1 MAGVSGGFKARSIPR
16 DEFLK
21 DRRQPVIFTFQ
32 PQEFSVLDDP
42 EDLRKWE
49 SLLVE
54 RVGVSADVGR
64 AITEA
69 IAANGG
75 TCCESGSTDDCDED

>member
-1 MAGVSGGFKARSIPR
+1 MAGPSGDFKARSIPR

-21 DRRQPVIFTFQ
+21 DRRLPVIFTFQ
-32 PQEFSVLDDP
+32 PQEFAVLDDP
-42 EDLRKWE
+42 EDLRQWE

-64 AITEA
+64 AITQA